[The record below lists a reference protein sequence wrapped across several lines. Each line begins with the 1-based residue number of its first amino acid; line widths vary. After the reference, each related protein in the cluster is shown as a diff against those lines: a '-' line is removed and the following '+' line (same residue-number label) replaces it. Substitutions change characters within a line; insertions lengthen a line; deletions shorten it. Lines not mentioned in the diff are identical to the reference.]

1 MSANSPKS
9 RLFEQFSRVGKALS
23 NSHRL
28 EMLEFLAQGEKSV
41 ERLAEVSG
49 ISIANTSQHLQQL
62 RSAGLVVSRKDGQRV
77 FYALSDD
84 GIIDLMGSIR
94 KISQKNLAE
103 VDQIVNTFFLVKDK
117 MEPVTHS
124 DLMERIKKGQVTVV
138 DVRPPDEYKAGH
150 IPGSINVPLKEL
162 DKYVKEFDPKSEVIA
177 YCRGPYCLL
186 SFDAVEKLRQLGFK
200 AKRLED
206 GFPEWKK
213 AGHPV
218 EK

>member
-1 MSANSPKS
+1 MSGGGPKS

-28 EMLEFLAQGEKSV
+28 EILEFLAQGEKSV
-41 ERLAEVSG
+41 ERLSEISG
-49 ISIANTSQHLQQL
+49 MSFANTSQHLQHL
-62 RSAGLVVSRKDGQRV
+62 RLAGLVASRKEGQRV
-77 FYALSDD
+77 FYSLSDD
-84 GIIDLMGSIR
+84 GIIDLMGAIR
-94 KISQKNLAE
+94 KISQKNIAE
-103 VDQIVNTFFLVKDK
+103 VDQIVNTFFLVKDN
-117 MEPVTHS
+117 MEPVSHEE
-124 DLMERIKKGQVTVV
+124 LLKRIHDGLVTVL

-162 DKYVKEFDPKSEVIA
+162 DKYMKEFDPNSEVIA

-186 SFDAVEKLRQLGFK
+186 SFDAVEKLRQKGFK